1 MRSTKIYTN
10 LKMYIQFYGSATSRV
25 ESRTSSRLTFLP
37 GLTLNH
43 IVHTPSIPNTN
54 THTMTTGSFKCTT
67 VQVTTRPPPLSS
79 FRSCYSLRYWR
90 MAYTTVILLWL
101 GLWLAVE
108 TIAVVHAS
116 PQLDQ
121 NQHEPASTRQQQRQR
136 QRRTSSLRLKRRDNA
151 LLVRALWSHNYF
163 ARSNGTAIVESTTT
177 ATSDEESL
185 ILLEQGSSSSGS
197 GNIDFSFSM
206 HSTMVPTSSGS
217 AEAPVD
223 FAPTVDDLTSLVTAW
238 LAALTDSTLLN
249 DANTPQGQAFLYIA
263 SLLQSNATTTSTLL
277 SSFGSKSQAQ
287 QRVLTHYAL
296 ATLYYSTRGNNWT
309 NSMGWLKFDEEC
321 EWAMVVCDHENDDAG
336 SSNTDGSLVVTK
348 LLLGT

>member
-1 MRSTKIYTN
+1 
-10 LKMYIQFYGSATSRV
+10 
-25 ESRTSSRLTFLP
+25 
-37 GLTLNH
+37 
-43 IVHTPSIPNTN
+43 
-54 THTMTTGSFKCTT
+54 
-67 VQVTTRPPPLSS
+67 
-79 FRSCYSLRYWR
+79 
-90 MAYTTVILLWL
+90 MAYTTIVLLWL

-108 TIAVVHAS
+108 TIVVVHAS

-121 NQHEPASTRQQQRQR
+121 NQHEPALTRQQQRQQR
-136 QRRTSSLRLKRRDNA
+136 QRRTSGLRLKRRDNA

-185 ILLEQGSSSSGS
+185 ILLEQGSSSSSSSS
-197 GNIDFSFSM
+197 GNGDFSFSM

-217 AEAPVD
+217 AEAAPVD
-223 FAPTVDDLTSLVTAW
+223 FTPTVDDLTSLVTAW

-249 DANTPQGQAFLYIA
+249 DVSTPQGQAFLYIA

-321 EWAMVVCDHENDDAG
+321 EWAMVVCDHENGDAG
-336 SSNTDGSLVVTK
+336 NGNTDKSLVVTK